1 MRRGGVSERRR
12 TRGWAAIKTR
22 VAAETRCGARVK
34 QNPITFSAFMSS
46 FSDVP

>member
-1 MRRGGVSERRR
+1 MRSEGVSERRR

-34 QNPITFSAFMSS
+34 RNPITFSAFMTS